1 MSQKI
6 EFELAAN
13 DTSAKAAWE
22 RQQKAINGVIEKLGK
37 LEDASAK
44 AGRTQ
49 EGWLTGGVQKIG
61 GLLTGLASVT
71 TALNLMG
78 REYDNMVQRQNKAFD
93 IQKTLAASQRQAV
106 LNLGVDPNW
115 NAEKLTNELRA
126 MSGRAGIDEA
136 LLTAT
141 ASDALSARGDMSV
154 ENTLKAVEAAAK
166 LMPDAPASLPML
178 AASAMDLSKG
188 SGATAEQSI
197 GFLQSV
203 GAASRVTSLKNL
215 AENIAPAITGMTKFG
230 DSEQEAGA
238 ILASLSGGMV
248 DTTGAQTK
256 TTGIALAQQLEK
268 MLPKEED
275 TLARIRKLQSDPKLA
290 AKFMKE
296 SSFER
301 QAFPV
306 IRALLS
312 ADAGTAERRGL
323 EAALNQVVDI
333 KAGDSLYGSSVA
345 AIDELPAVKAARVKQ
360 TMDAVAA
367 TTSASDESGARAAV
381 FRDALGENLK
391 ASKVSDTAQRVTMS
405 QYEAR
410 VLAGESPANVAASLL
425 RDQSRAFANPMVA
438 PSGPGGMPTARPATE
453 TERFSAE
460 KLAEA
465 AKTMERAAMA
475 LEKAAA
481 KPMVLKK
488 PDVPI
493 APVGVR
499 AGVRR

>member
-1 MSQKI
+1 
-6 EFELAAN
+6 
-13 DTSAKAAWE
+13 
-22 RQQKAINGVIEKLGK
+22 
-37 LEDASAK
+37 
-44 AGRTQ
+44 
-49 EGWLTGGVQKIG
+49 
-61 GLLTGLASVT
+61 
-71 TALNLMG
+71 MG

-275 TLARIRKLQSDPKLA
+275 TLSRIRKLQSDPKLA

-381 FRDALGENLK
+381 FRDALGDNLK

>member
-22 RQQKAINGVIEKLGK
+22 RQQKAINAVIEKLGK
-37 LEDASAK
+37 MEDASAK
-44 AGRTQ
+44 AGKKQ
-49 EGWLTGGVQKIG
+49 EDWLSGGVQKFG
-61 GLLTGLASVT
+61 GFLSGLASVSA
-71 TALNLMG
+71 ALNLVG
-78 REYDNMVQRQNKAFD
+78 REYDNMVSRQNKAFD

-115 NAEKLTNELRA
+115 NAEKLTKELRA

-154 ENTLKAVEAAAK
+154 TDTLKSVEAAAR
-166 LMPDAPASLPML
+166 LMPDAPASLPTL

-230 DSEQEAGA
+230 DSEKEAGA
-238 ILASLSGGMV
+238 ILAALSGGMV
-248 DTTGAQTK
+248 DTTGAQSK

-312 ADAGTAERRGL
+312 ADANTAERRGL
-323 EAALNQVVDI
+323 DAALNQVIDI
-333 KAGDSLYGSSVA
+333 KAGDALYGSSVK

-367 TTSASDESGARAAV
+367 TTSAADESGARAAV
-381 FRDALGENLK
+381 FRDSLSENLK
-391 ASKVSDTAQRVTMS
+391 ASKVSATAQNVTMS

-410 VLAGESPANVAASLL
+410 VLAGESPADVAASLL
-425 RDQSRAFANPMVA
+425 REQSRSFANPMVA
-438 PSGPGGMPTARPATE
+438 PFGPGGMPVARPATAE
-453 TERFSAE
+453 ERFSAE

-465 AKTMERAAMA
+465 AATMERAAKA
-475 LEKAAA
+475 LENAAA
-481 KPMVLKK
+481 KPMVVKK
-488 PDVPI
+488 PDVP
-493 APVGVR
+493 GDHFGKR
-499 AGVRR
+499 AGVPR